1 VRGLDPLVVHHTA
14 ARDLWIGLAATWA
27 ALELVAQR
35 LRRER
40 RQGFDWTFLVV
51 VVSIVAGVNVAYRL
65 AHAGDGVLGGN
76 WAPVVAGIAV
86 VVVGGALRAWAIASL
101 GRFFTSQV
109 TIQAGHRVI
118 TSGPYRYLRHPSY
131 TAMLVALLGLGIALD
146 TWPSILAIVLLPLTG
161 LLVRIHVE
169 EHALENALG
178 EEYRRY
184 AAETRR
190 LVPGVW

>member
-1 VRGLDPLVVHHTA
+1 MGLDPLVVHHA
-14 ARDLWIGLAATWA
+14 PARDLWIGLAAIWA
-27 ALELVAQR
+27 ALELIAQR

-40 RQGFDWTFLVV
+40 RQGFDRTFLVV

-65 AHAGDGVLGGN
+65 AHADDGVLGGG
-76 WAPVVAGIAV
+76 WTPVVAGAAV
-86 VVVGGALRAWAIASL
+86 VVLGGVLRAWAIASL

-109 TIQAGHRVI
+109 TIQEGHRVV
-118 TSGPYRYLRHPSY
+118 TRGPYRYLRHPSY

-146 TWPSILAIVLLPLTG
+146 TWSSILAIVAIPLAG

-169 EHALENALG
+169 ERALVRALG
-178 EEYRRY
+178 DEYRRY